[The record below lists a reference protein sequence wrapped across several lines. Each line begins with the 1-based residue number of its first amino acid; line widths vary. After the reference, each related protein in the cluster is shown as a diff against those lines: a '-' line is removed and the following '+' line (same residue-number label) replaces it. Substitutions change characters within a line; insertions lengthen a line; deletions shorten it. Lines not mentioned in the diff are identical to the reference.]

1 VIPHAEG
8 AFRRK
13 AGRSR
18 LEAFFGDVSHAIEG
32 GRLEAALRLADCACR
47 IAPDDPACILLHAR
61 LLMQLGAASEAAER
75 LRDREEP
82 ECIAARA
89 EALCALRSW
98 DEAAASCQVLLRQ
111 CAVDELQNLRP
122 LASRLCRNPESNFL
136 GWVGVDTKVR
146 LVGQVRTG
154 AEVKIATRDKEWF
167 PSITT
172 VDQNGLDCFQFEV
185 PTGISG
191 PLTVCAENL
200 KLIGSD
206 LRWPPEFGLCG
217 WVLMENQTLLGE
229 VRLDW
234 APSLPLTLVIGPSG
248 GESIRL
254 PVAPSVNGSVGS
266 PFSAPLKDLGWK
278 NSPLEVFAILP
289 DGTRSALIGS
299 PVGIQPITPTP
310 VQARPRRTIPFPSD
324 QERESKHKVD
334 IVIPVFAGREET
346 LACIESALATTARH
360 ETELVVVNDA
370 SPDSELCAALA
381 RLADD
386 GSITLLTNRTNLGFP
401 ASANKGMNLH
411 PERDVVLLNADTELF
426 GSWLKRLQRAAYTAG
441 DIGTATPLGEA
452 ASIVSYPGKS
462 ARAHTP
468 AEAEE
473 IDRIAGKVNA
483 RKVVELPVGVG
494 LCLYIK
500 RACLGEVGNFDEKNF
515 GKGYG
520 EENDFCLRARS
531 LGWHHV
537 ATTDLFVRHH
547 GARSFGAAKRVL
559 KERNRRVLNAFHP
572 GYDAMIAGFVGADP
586 LLNARRAIDTHRL
599 LKEVVDPVLLL
610 TFHLPGGVKRHV
622 EEREAALRSAGH
634 TVLVLKP
641 GTSGQLDET
650 SQDQLPHNRAPQDGD
665 ALTQNQVILTVQGS
679 GLENLVFNLPEE
691 LPLLHALLLKLGL
704 SGIELHHFAG
714 LPGPVLEMVAGL
726 GIRYD
731 VYVHDYCWICPR
743 LSLVGENGGYCG
755 EPAVENCETCIRERG
770 TVLEKSLTVMAL
782 RARSARIMEG
792 ARTVI
797 VPSNDVRTRLARY
810 FPALPITVMGW
821 ENPIVRAPRPLPAP
835 PERVRVALIGAIS
848 VPKGQEILLQCVQDA
863 IERDLDLDF
872 VVIGFTSDDEALLA
886 TGRVFITGPYSDNEI
901 GLLLGREQPHVAFF
915 PSIVPETWSYALS
928 HVLTWGLPVVAFDLG
943 AIAERLRDDPTSEL
957 LPLWTTPAKINDALL
972 RSARRITI
980 SEELKELA
988 MDPTPTTTQQ
998 SKTNSE
1004 PVPQELA
1011 ASVQVLTLPVGTY
1024 AFTVQGGA
1032 SATPSAE
1039 GLMLPAMQVGL
1050 APGKSEGTAEF
1061 LTNATTVDRW
1071 LAGGSDMVIVRI
1083 SGGSASLLLT
1093 SLRSP
1098 SSAVLAIEVRPVD
1111 APPRSVDPESA
1122 AGQSARTAASG
1133 ELPVQIVAHVHQVGD
1148 VHFGNNLVGC
1158 LGDGLWIEAFSILS
1172 VGELPAD
1179 AIEYCGVTSD
1189 GFQTP
1194 WLSNQMLCGSRGRS
1208 IPLMGYAIRLKPEA
1222 ADRYECTY
1230 TGRFVSG
1237 SKHGPCANGDLCSSE
1252 VPGDALWGI
1261 ELRVAPRGANNS
1273 KTPGTEMQ
1281 YSTVV

>member
-1 VIPHAEG
+1 
-8 AFRRK
+8 
-13 AGRSR
+13 
-18 LEAFFGDVSHAIEG
+18 
-32 GRLEAALRLADCACR
+32 LEAALRLADCACR
-47 IAPDDPACILLHAR
+47 IAPDDPACVLLHAR

-75 LRDREEP
+75 LRDRQEP

-89 EALCALRSW
+89 DALCALRSW

-111 CAVDELQNLRP
+111 RAVEELENLRHV
-122 LASRLCRNPESNFL
+122 ASRLCRSPESNFP

-154 AEVKIATRDKEWF
+154 AQVTITIRDEDWF
-167 PSITT
+167 PTITAA
-172 VDQNGLDCFQFEV
+172 DQDGLDCFQFEV
-185 PTGISG
+185 PAGISG
-191 PLTVCAENL
+191 PLTVCAGNL

-206 LRWPPEFGLCG
+206 LLWPPEFGLCG
-217 WVLMENQTLLGE
+217 WVVMENQTLLGE

-234 APSLPLTLVIGPSG
+234 APSLPLTLLIGPAG

-266 PFSAPLKDLGWK
+266 PFSAPLKDLGWQ
-278 NSPLEVFAILP
+278 SSLLEVSALLP
-289 DGTRSALIGS
+289 DGTSSPLIGS
-299 PVGIQPITPTP
+299 SIGVQPITPTP
-310 VQARPRRTIPFPSD
+310 VQARPRRTIPPQSE
-324 QERESKHKVD
+324 QEREPKHKVD
-334 IVIPVFAGREET
+334 IVIPVFAGRDET
-346 LACIESALATTARH
+346 LACIECALATTARD

-381 RLADD
+381 RLAGD
-386 GSITLLTNRTNLGFP
+386 GRITLLTNRTNLGFP
-401 ASANKGMNLH
+401 GSANRGMNLH

-426 GSWLKRLQRAAYTAG
+426 GSWLKRLHRAASSAG

-462 ARAHTP
+462 SRPHTP
-468 AEAEE
+468 AEAEQ
-473 IDRIAGKVNA
+473 IDRIAGEVNA

-500 RACLGEVGNFDEKNF
+500 RACLDETGYFDETNF

-531 LGWHHV
+531 LGWRHV
-537 ATTDLFVRHH
+537 AATDLFVRHH

-559 KERNRRVLNAFHP
+559 KERNRRILNAFHP
-572 GYDAMIAGFVGADP
+572 GYDAMIAGFVAADP
-586 LLNARRAIDTHRL
+586 LLDARRAIDTHRL
-599 LKEVVDPVLLL
+599 LNEVADPVLLL

-622 EEREAALRSAGH
+622 EEREAALRSAGR

-641 GTSGQLDET
+641 GVGQLDEA
-650 SQDQLPHNRAPQDGD
+650 SQDRLPDNRAPQNKQDKQD
-665 ALTQNQVILTVQGS
+665 KDELTQNQVVLTVQDS
-679 GLENLVFNLPEE
+679 GLENLAFNLPEE
-691 LPLLHALLLKLGL
+691 LPLLRALLLKLGL

-714 LPGPVLEMVAGL
+714 LPGSVLEMVAAL

-755 EPAVENCETCIRERG
+755 EPAVDDCETCIRERG
-770 TVLEKSLTVMAL
+770 SALEKSLTVRAL
-782 RARSARIMEG
+782 RARSARILEG
-792 ARTVI
+792 ASTVI

-821 ENPIVRAPRPLPAP
+821 EKPIIQSQRPLSAS
-835 PERVRVALIGAIS
+835 PERVRVALIGGIS
-848 VPKGQEILLQCVQDA
+848 VPKGQEILLQCVRDA

-872 VVIGFTSDDEALLA
+872 VVIGFTSDDETLLA

-901 GLLLGREQPHVAFF
+901 ELLLGREQPHVAFF

-998 SKTNSE
+998 SKMNNE

-1039 GLMLPAMQVGL
+1039 GLMLPALQVGL

-1071 LAGGSDMVIVRI
+1071 LAGSSDMVIVRI

-1111 APPRSVDPESA
+1111 APPQSVDPESA
-1122 AGQSARTAASG
+1122 AGQAARSGASG
-1133 ELPVQIVAHVHQVGD
+1133 GLPVHIVAHVHQVGD
-1148 VHFGNNLVGC
+1148 VHFGNNVVGC

-1172 VGELPAD
+1172 VGELPSD

-1208 IPLMGYAIRLKPEA
+1208 IPLMGYAIRLKPEV
-1222 ADRYECTY
+1222 ADRYDCTY

-1237 SKHGPCANGDLCSSE
+1237 SKHGPCQNGDLCSSE

-1261 ELRVAPRGANNS
+1261 ELRVAPRGANDS

>member
-1 VIPHAEG
+1 
-8 AFRRK
+8 
-13 AGRSR
+13 
-18 LEAFFGDVSHAIEG
+18 
-32 GRLEAALRLADCACR
+32 LEAALRLADCACR
-47 IAPDDPACILLHAR
+47 IAPNDPACILLHAR
-61 LLMQLGAASEAAER
+61 LLTQLGSASEAAER

-82 ECIAARA
+82 ECIIARA
-89 EALCALRSW
+89 DALCALRSW
-98 DEAAASCQVLLRQ
+98 DESAASCQVLLRQ
-111 CAVDELQNLRP
+111 RAVDELENLQH
-122 LASRLCRNPESNFL
+122 LASRLCRVPESNFP
-136 GWVGVDTKVR
+136 GWIGVDTKVR

-154 AEVKIATRDKEWF
+154 VQVKITISDSDEIWF
-167 PSITT
+167 PIITAA
-172 VDQNGLDCFQFEV
+172 DQDGLDCFQFDV
-185 PTGISG
+185 PAGISG
-191 PLTVCAENL
+191 PLTVCAGNL
-200 KLIGSD
+200 ELIGSG
-206 LRWPPEFGLCG
+206 LGWPPEFGLQG
-217 WVLMENQTLLGE
+217 WVVMENQTLLGE

-234 APSLPLTLVIGPSG
+234 APSLPVTLVIGPSG
-248 GESIRL
+248 RESIRP
-254 PVAPSVNGSVGS
+254 PVAPSINGSVGS
-266 PFSAPLKDLGWK
+266 PFSVPLHDLEWKD
-278 NSPLEVFAILP
+278 SPLEVSAVLP
-289 DGTRSALIGS
+289 DGTPLPLVGS

-310 VQARPRRTIPFPSD
+310 VQMRPTRTIPLQSD
-324 QERESKHKVD
+324 QEREPKHKVD

-346 LACIESALATTARH
+346 LACIESALATTMRH

-381 RLADD
+381 RFADD
-386 GSITLLTNRTNLGFP
+386 GRITLLTNRTNLGFP
-401 ASANKGMNLH
+401 GSANKGMNLH

-426 GSWLKRLQRAAYTAG
+426 GSWLKRLQRAAYSAG

-462 ARAHTP
+462 ARTHTS

-473 IDRIAGKVNA
+473 IDRIAGEVNA

-500 RACLGEVGNFDEKNF
+500 RACLGEVGHFDETNF
-515 GKGYG
+515 GKGCG

-531 LGWHHV
+531 LGWRHV
-537 ATTDLFVRHH
+537 AATDLFVRHH

-572 GYDAMIAGFVGADP
+572 GYDTMIAAFAAADP

-599 LKEVVDPVLLL
+599 LKKAVDPVLLL

-622 EEREAALRSAGH
+622 EEREAALRGAGH
-634 TVLVLKP
+634 TVIVLKP
-641 GTSGQLDET
+641 GTSGKLDEAN
-650 SQDQLPHNRAPQDGD
+650 QDYLPHNRAAQDE
-665 ALTQNQVILTVQGS
+665 LTQNQVILTVQDS
-679 GLENLVFNLPEE
+679 GLENLAFNLPEG
-691 LPLLHALLLKLGL
+691 LPLLRALLLKLGL

-714 LPGPVLEMVAGL
+714 LPGSVLEMVAGL
-726 GIRYD
+726 DIRYD
-731 VYVHDYCWICPR
+731 VHVHDYCWICPR

-755 EPAVENCETCIRERG
+755 EPAVEDCETCIRERG
-770 TVLEKSLTVMAL
+770 TALEKSLTVRAL
-782 RARSARIMEG
+782 RARSARILEG

-797 VPSNDVRTRLARY
+797 VPSTDVRTRLARY

-821 ENPIVRAPRPLPAP
+821 EKPIIQSPRPLSVP
-835 PERVRVALIGAIS
+835 PERVHVALIGAIS
-848 VPKGQEILLQCVQDA
+848 VPKGQEILLQCVRDA

-886 TGRVFITGPYSDNEI
+886 TGRVFITGPYSDDEI
-901 GLLLGREQPHVAFF
+901 GFLLEREQPHVAFF

-943 AIAERLRDDPTSEL
+943 AIAERLRDDPMSEL

-998 SKTNSE
+998 SKTNNE

-1032 SATPSAE
+1032 SAAPSAE
-1039 GLMLPAMQVGL
+1039 GLMLPALQVGL

-1071 LAGGSDMVIVRI
+1071 LAGSSDMVIVRI
-1083 SGGSASLLLT
+1083 FGGSASLLLT

-1111 APPRSVDPESA
+1111 APPRAVDPESA
-1122 AGQSARTAASG
+1122 ASQSAHTAPSG
-1133 ELPVQIVAHVHQVGD
+1133 ALPVHIVAHIHQVGD
-1148 VHFGNNLVGC
+1148 VHFGNSLVGC
-1158 LGDGLWIEAFSILS
+1158 LGDRLWIEAFSILS
-1172 VGELPAD
+1172 VGELPPD

-1194 WLSNQMLCGSRGRS
+1194 WLSNQMLCGSRGRGM
-1208 IPLMGYAIRLKPEA
+1208 PLMGYALRLKPEV

-1237 SKHGPCANGDLCSSE
+1237 SKHGPCVNGDLCSSE

-1261 ELRVAPRGANNS
+1261 ELRIAPRGANDS

-1281 YSTVV
+1281 YSTVG